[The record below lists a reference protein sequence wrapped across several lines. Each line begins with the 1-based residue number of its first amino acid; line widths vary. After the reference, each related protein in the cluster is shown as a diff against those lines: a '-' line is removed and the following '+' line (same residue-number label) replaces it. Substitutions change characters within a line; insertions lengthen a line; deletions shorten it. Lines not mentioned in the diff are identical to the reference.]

1 MLIAV
6 GNLSKAIQA
15 GALASGMDEKSALH
29 FDSVQKAMDFL
40 NANVRLGDILLVK
53 GSRGMK
59 MEQIVDQLLRLEPAV
74 CSK

>member
-1 MLIAV
+1 
-6 GNLSKAIQA
+6 
-15 GALASGMDEKSALH
+15 
-29 FDSVQKAMDFL
+29 MDFL